1 MLSRKDDDEE
11 TFNEEK
17 TACKTQNVY
26 ILHASLLITIT
37 LLIAVSVYSYLEK
50 YLLSFH
56 DTKLKQ
62 VYSNKVKDIDKKPYI
77 LLFQWYQ
84 YKTIWINI
92 WIILK

>member
-11 TFNEEK
+11 IFNEEK

-77 LLFQWYQ
+77 LLFQ
-84 YKTIWINI
+84 
-92 WIILK
+92 

>member
-11 TFNEEK
+11 TKTNFNGEK
-17 TACKTQNVY
+17 TACKTQNFY
-26 ILHASLLITIT
+26 ILLASLLITIT

-77 LLFQWYQ
+77 LLFQ
-84 YKTIWINI
+84 
-92 WIILK
+92 

>member
-11 TFNEEK
+11 IFNEEK

-26 ILHASLLITIT
+26 ILHASLSITIT
-37 LLIAVSVYSYLEK
+37 LLIVVSVYSYLEK

-84 YKTIWINI
+84 YKKI
-92 WIILK
+92 KFE

>member
-26 ILHASLLITIT
+26 ILHAFLLITIT

-77 LLFQWYQ
+77 LLFQ
-84 YKTIWINI
+84 
-92 WIILK
+92 